1 MVKHISNNK
10 CDRHIETDA
19 EHCHIPVSYTHL
31 TGTSVSGV
39 KRVLGIMPVSKPQ
52 RLPQTLSF
60 DAVSYTHLLF
70 GDLTSYWIADREG
83 RSMQRLNELYA
94 ATGQVGFRVTQRVDG
109 RLVQTEG
116 LKCLAMK
123 SA

>member
-1 MVKHISNNK
+1 MLGYRLVTS
-10 CDRHIETDA
+10 
-19 EHCHIPVSYTHL
+19 TH
-31 TGTSVSGV
+31 
-39 KRVLGIMPVSKPQ
+39 MPVIAAAAKPI
-52 RLPQTLSF
+52 
-60 DAVSYTHLLF
+60 LF

-116 LKCLAMK
+116 LKCLVMK